1 MPKLIVS
8 NQRTDEMIGDL
19 GTLPPE
25 YRRYVA
31 GQAQRMVWLAEP
43 GDVFVLPVELDEE
56 FLSYVARLKGID
68 RASWTVVVPPVGR
81 LGEDVLSRDRLEDA
95 EFVTRLRSV
104 VRAHDVRTILP
115 FHFDR
120 VSVRLARA
128 LGLDERTP
136 GFAFAAQSGTNMLN
150 SKAAFRALAV
160 GHGIP
165 VPHGTV
171 TDDRAEAEEFVWQA
185 LDAGQPVIIKQDF
198 HVGGIGN
205 EIVSPVPGIRPIG
218 ATGTEVITD
227 RAALTAHLD
236 RRWTHYTGPHRGRAV
251 LEHYTPESPA
261 IYSELLVTDD
271 GVRLVGHGEMRMKPV
286 INGLIVPA
294 PSERL
299 AAFAAFLDDSRRL
312 SETLRRMGY
321 RGSLSVDAIVTP
333 EEQVLVNEINGRVVG
348 SAHIHRIGEE
358 LVGEDYTSARVL
370 IEKRRVAFPDFRTTL
385 DKLVAAGLAY
395 DRSRRTGVVVTV
407 HDNAR
412 TGGFGGSCLIARDDV
427 AARALE
433 EEVDALFGAQVPDD
447 DQE

>member
-31 GQAQRMVWLAEP
+31 GQAQRMIWLADP

-81 LGEDVLSRDRLEDA
+81 LGEDVLSRDRLEDP
-95 EFVTRLRSV
+95 EFVDRLRIA
-104 VRAHDVRTILP
+104 VREHDVRTVLP

-120 VSVRLARA
+120 VSVRLART
-128 LGLDERTP
+128 LGLDAHTP
-136 GFAFAAQSGTNMLN
+136 GFPFAAQSGTALLN

-165 VPHGTV
+165 VPYGTV
-171 TDDRAEAEEFVWQA
+171 TDDRSEAEEFLWQA
-185 LDAGQPVIIKQDF
+185 LDDGQPVIVKQDF

-218 ATGTEVITD
+218 ATGTELITD
-227 RAALTAHLD
+227 RAALTDHLD
-236 RRWTHYTGPHRGRAV
+236 RRWAHYTGPHRGRVV

-271 GVRLVGHGEMRMKPV
+271 AVRLVGHGEMRMKPV

-294 PSERL
+294 PSQRL
-299 AAFAAFLDDSRRL
+299 AAFASFLDDSRRL
-312 SETLRRMGY
+312 SETLHRIGY

-333 EEQVLVNEINGRVVG
+333 DERILVNEINGRVVG

-358 LVGEDYTSARVL
+358 LVGEDYARERVL

-385 DKLVAAGLAY
+385 DKLVGAGLAY
-395 DRSRRTGVVVTV
+395 DPARRTGVVVTV
-407 HDNAR
+407 HDNGR
-412 TGGFGGSCLIARDDV
+412 TGGFGGSCLIAEDETAVR
-427 AARALE
+427 RLE
-433 EEVDALFGAQVPDD
+433 QEVDALFGDAS
-447 DQE
+447 E

>member
-31 GQAQRMVWLAEP
+31 GQAQRMIWLAGP
-43 GDVFVLPVELDEE
+43 GDVFVLPVALDEE
-56 FLSYVARLKGID
+56 FLAYVAALKGID
-68 RASWTVVVPPVGR
+68 RDSWTVVVPPVGR
-81 LGEDVLSRDRLEDA
+81 LGEDVLSRDRLEHP
-95 EFVTRLRSV
+95 EFVSRLRAA
-104 VRAHDVRTILP
+104 VRAHGVSTILP

-128 LGLDERTP
+128 LGLDAHTP
-136 GFAFAAQSGTNMLN
+136 GFPFAAQSGTALLN
-150 SKAAFRALAV
+150 SKAVFRAFAV

-165 VPHGTV
+165 VPYGTV
-171 TDDRAEAEEFVWQA
+171 TDDRSEAEEFLWAA
-185 LDAGQPVIIKQDF
+185 LGQGQPVIVKQDF

-205 EIVSPVPGIRPIG
+205 EIITPVPGIRPIG
-218 ATGTEVITD
+218 ATGAEVITE
-227 RAALTAHLD
+227 RSALAAHLD
-236 RRWTHYTGPHRGRAV
+236 RRWAHYTGPHRGRVV

-261 IYSELLVTDD
+261 IYAELLVTDD

-294 PSERL
+294 PSQRL
-299 AAFAAFLDDSRRL
+299 AAFAGFLDDSRRL
-312 SETLRRMGY
+312 SETLRRIGY

-333 EEQVLVNEINGRVVG
+333 DERVLVNEINGRVVG

-358 LVGEDYTSARVL
+358 LVGAHYPSERVL

-385 DKLVAAGLAY
+385 DKLTAAGLAY
-395 DRSRRTGVVVTV
+395 DPERRTGVVVTV
-407 HDNAR
+407 HDNGR
-412 TGGFGGSCLIARDDV
+412 TGGFGGSCLIAEDEA
-427 AARALE
+427 AARAWE
-433 EEVDALFGAQVPDD
+433 EEVDALFGGAS
-447 DQE
+447 E

>member
-31 GQAQRMVWLAEP
+31 GQAQRMIWLAEP
-43 GDVFVLPVELDEE
+43 GDVFVLPVALDEE

-68 RASWTVVVPPVGR
+68 RASWTVVVPPAGR
-81 LGEDVLSRDRLEDA
+81 LGEDVLSRDRLEDPG
-95 EFVTRLRSV
+95 FVARLRAAV
-104 VRAHDVRTILP
+104 HAHDVRTILP

-128 LGLDERTP
+128 LGLDTHTP
-136 GFAFAAQSGTNMLN
+136 GFPFAAQSGTTLLN
-150 SKAAFRALAV
+150 SKATFRALAV

-165 VPHGTV
+165 VPYGTV
-171 TDDRAEAEEFVWQA
+171 TDDRAEAEEFLWQA
-185 LDAGQPVIIKQDF
+185 IEAGQPVIIKQDF

-218 ATGTEVITD
+218 ATGTELVTD
-227 RAALTAHLD
+227 RTALTAHLD
-236 RRWTHYTGPHRGRAV
+236 RRWAHYSGPHRGRVV

-299 AAFAAFLDDSRRL
+299 AAFGPFLDDSRRL
-312 SETLRRMGY
+312 SETLRRIGY

-333 EEQVLVNEINGRVVG
+333 DDRILVNEINGRVVG

-358 LVGEDYTSARVL
+358 LVGEDYPRERVL
-370 IEKRRVAFPDFRTTL
+370 VEKRRVAYPDFRTTL
-385 DKLVAAGLAY
+385 DKLVATGLAY
-395 DRSRRTGVVVTV
+395 DPARRTGVVVTV
-407 HDNAR
+407 HDNGR
-412 TGGFGGSCLIARDDV
+412 TGGFGGSCLIAEDETAV
-427 AARALE
+427 RALE
-433 EEVDALFGAQVPDD
+433 EEVDALFGRVS
-447 DQE
+447 E

>member
-1 MPKLIVS
+1 VPKLIVS

-19 GTLPPE
+19 GSLTPE

-43 GDVFVLPVELDEE
+43 GDVLVLPVELDEE
-56 FLSYVARLKGID
+56 FLSYVAGLKGID
-68 RASWTVVVPPVGR
+68 RASWAVLVPPVGR

-95 EFVTRLRSV
+95 GFVARLRDA
-104 VRAHDVRTILP
+104 VREHAVRTILP

-128 LGLDERTP
+128 LGLDEHTP
-136 GFAFAAQSGTNMLN
+136 GFPFAAQGGTTLLN
-150 SKAAFRALAV
+150 SKATFRALAV

-165 VPHGTV
+165 VPYGTV
-171 TDDRAEAEEFVWQA
+171 TDDRAEAEEFIRQA
-185 LDAGQPVIIKQDF
+185 FDAGRPVIVKQDF

-218 ATGTEVITD
+218 AVGTEVIVGP
-227 RAALTAHLD
+227 AALAAHLD
-236 RRWTHYTGPHRGRAV
+236 RRWAHYTGPHRSRVV

-261 IYSELLVTDD
+261 VYSELLVSDD

-294 PSERL
+294 PSRQL

-312 SETLRRMGY
+312 SETLRRIGY

-333 EEQVLVNEINGRVVG
+333 EERILVNEINGRVVG

-358 LVGEDYTSARVL
+358 LVGGDYPDTHVL
-370 IEKRRVAFPDFRTTL
+370 VEKRRVAFPDFRTTL

-395 DRSRRTGVVVTV
+395 DRTRRTGVVVTV
-407 HDNAR
+407 HDNGR
-412 TGGFGGSCLIARDDV
+412 TGGFGGSCLIAEDDA

-433 EEVDALFGAQVPDD
+433 EEVDALFGGTSQ
-447 DQE
+447 